1 MLLTSSESLFD
12 DRIGTLADDQ
22 DLPFRSANHH
32 GHSLTCRIELD
43 QVKKLIL
50 ADTVP
55 SITDH
60 VVVLISFTEEESQM
74 SSTIHESELIWTRG
88 VIDDVLLALLSLLVV
103 RDDCMAESQSFM
115 ESLQVLA
122 ILMASIVHVVIELL
136 IFKVD
141 IGYTRWVLVRL
152 WIILSIFKLTS
163 GESLEL
169 HDILGER
176 ASLITENIMDH
187 T

>member
-1 MLLTSSESLFD
+1 
-12 DRIGTLADDQ
+12 
-22 DLPFRSANHH
+22 
-32 GHSLTCRIELD
+32 
-43 QVKKLIL
+43 
-50 ADTVP
+50 
-55 SITDH
+55 
-60 VVVLISFTEEESQM
+60 
-74 SSTIHESELIWTRG
+74 
-88 VIDDVLLALLSLLVV
+88 
-103 RDDCMAESQSFM
+103 M

-122 ILMASIVHVVIELL
+122 ILMTSIVYMVIELL

-141 IGYTRWVLVRL
+141 VGYTRWVLVRL

-163 GESLEL
+163 GESFEL